1 MFPDVGDR
9 ETFEQTLK
17 ITNIS
22 TTMFL
27 TFGQGYSLAKY
38 LNLFLDRVNRM
49 YIYIFSVLFDHS
61 LIQVGFYLT
70 LVELNV
76 KTDGILKQ

>member
-9 ETFEQTLK
+9 ETFERQTLR

-22 TTMFL
+22 ARMFL
-27 TFGQGYSLAKY
+27 SFGQGYSLAKY

-70 LVELNV
+70 QICIEL
-76 KTDGILKQ
+76 GC

>member
-22 TTMFL
+22 ATMFL
-27 TFGQGYSLAKY
+27 TFGQGQGFSLAKY
-38 LNLFLDRVNRM
+38 LNLFLDRVNCM
-49 YIYIFSVLFDHS
+49 YIFIYSPS
-61 LIQVGFYLT
+61 CLIQVGFFT
-70 LVELNV
+70 SQKFVLN
-76 KTDGILKQ
+76 

>member
-22 TTMFL
+22 ATMFL
-27 TFGQGYSLAKY
+27 TFGQGQGFSLAKY
-38 LNLFLDRVNRM
+38 LNLFLDRTCESYVYL
-49 YIYIFSVLFDHS
+49 YIIRPV
-61 LIQVGFYLT
+61 
-70 LVELNV
+70 
-76 KTDGILKQ
+76 

>member
-22 TTMFL
+22 ATMFL
-27 TFGQGYSLAKY
+27 KAHLHGTISCIRFLYSGVCDRINTRTNVTFQISPFA
-38 LNLFLDRVNRM
+38 NE
-49 YIYIFSVLFDHS
+49 
-61 LIQVGFYLT
+61 Q
-70 LVELNV
+70 
-76 KTDGILKQ
+76 

>member
-22 TTMFL
+22 ATMFL
-27 TFGQGYSLAKY
+27 TYGQGFSLARY
-38 LNLFLDRVNRM
+38 LNFFLDRVNRM
-49 YIYIFSVLFDHS
+49 YIYILSVLFDTGEF
-61 LIQVGFYLT
+61 LLRTNLY
-70 LVELNV
+70 
-76 KTDGILKQ
+76 

>member
-1 MFPDVGDR
+1 MFPDMGDR

-22 TTMFL
+22 ATMFL

-61 LIQVGFYLT
+61 LIEVGFYLT
-70 LVELNV
+70 QICIEL
-76 KTDGILKQ
+76 GC

>member
-22 TTMFL
+22 ATMFL
-27 TFGQGYSLAKY
+27 TFGQGFSLTKY
-38 LNLFLDRVNRM
+38 LNLFLDRVNRTLFFLTM
-49 YIYIFSVLFDHS
+49 KYNYI
-61 LIQVGFYLT
+61 
-70 LVELNV
+70 
-76 KTDGILKQ
+76 

>member
-22 TTMFL
+22 ATMFL
-27 TFGQGYSLAKY
+27 TYGQGFSLAKY
-38 LNLFLDRVNRM
+38 LKIFLDRVNRM
-49 YIYIFSVLFDHS
+49 YIYILSVLFDT
-61 LIQVGFYLT
+61 GEFY
-70 LVELNV
+70 
-76 KTDGILKQ
+76 

>member
-1 MFPDVGDR
+1 MFPDVGDI
-9 ETFEQTLK
+9 E
-17 ITNIS
+17 NH
-22 TTMFL
+22 
-27 TFGQGYSLAKY
+27 
-38 LNLFLDRVNRM
+38 M

>member
-22 TTMFL
+22 ATMFL
-27 TFGQGYSLAKY
+27 TFGQGQGFSLAKY
-38 LNLFLDRVNRM
+38 VNLFLDRVNRM
-49 YIYIFSVLFDHS
+49 YIYIFSVLFDT
-61 LIQVGFYLT
+61 GGFFYLT
-70 LVELNV
+70 QICIEL
-76 KTDGILKQ
+76 GC

>member
-22 TTMFL
+22 ATMFL
-27 TFGQGYSLAKY
+27 TYGQGFSLAKY
-38 LNLFLDRVNRM
+38 LNFFVDRVTES
-49 YIYIFSVLFDHS
+49 YV
-61 LIQVGFYLT
+61 YLYT
-70 LVELNV
+70 LRPV
-76 KTDGILKQ
+76 

>member
-22 TTMFL
+22 ATMFL
-27 TFGQGYSLAKY
+27 TYGQGFSLAKY
-38 LNLFLDRVNRM
+38 LKFFLDRVNRM
-49 YIYIFSVLFDHS
+49 YIYILSVLFDT
-61 LIQVGFYLT
+61 GEFY
-70 LVELNV
+70 
-76 KTDGILKQ
+76 

>member
-22 TTMFL
+22 ATMFL
-27 TFGQGYSLAKY
+27 TYGQGFSLARY
-38 LNLFLDRVNRM
+38 LNVFLDRVNRI
-49 YIYIFSVLFDHS
+49 YIYIFSVLFDTGEF
-61 LIQVGFYLT
+61 LRRTNLY
-70 LVELNV
+70 
-76 KTDGILKQ
+76 